1 MFQSIVII
9 ILFDAQTF
17 PSLTSGMQLELSLV
31 TIKQHS
37 TSLSWQDKTPRLLS
51 QTWNQLV
58 LRGILVSSHG
68 KWCVETTVWVLRI
81 EALFTWIWSALV
93 RMDSNLILLSNSL
106 FLLLMSL
113 WFQLMFLL
121 PLLQQPVFL

>member
-93 RMDSNLILLSNSL
+93 RMDSNLILLSSSL